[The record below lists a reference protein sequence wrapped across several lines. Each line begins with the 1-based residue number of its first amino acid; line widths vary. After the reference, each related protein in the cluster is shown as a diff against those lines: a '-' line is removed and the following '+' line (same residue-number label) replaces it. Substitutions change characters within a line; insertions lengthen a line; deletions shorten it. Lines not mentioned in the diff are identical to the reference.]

1 MEPAVAAA
9 AKIRYIGRPGQ
20 FRLSQ
25 QRFKMKFIPFAA
37 LGAALIITAVAARE
51 PLPEPTGAELE
62 MGVNVDV
69 IRHKLFE
76 AVAARVRDGVPSAA
90 VAISVD
96 THGVQVIV
104 HDRSKL
110 RNVQDVLERTNAERR
125 GTFTISHVLPGRFSI
140 NLSNAGRKNAIRG
153 VESVMFE
160 TVRRGLRE
168 LGIANASV
176 RLQSDDGL
184 HADLPGY
191 TDLGALQKKF
201 GAPPS
206 LTCMFVVAVPE
217 ADLRAW
223 RHPDGTNL
231 YPRRPTAADPHPAPV
246 ATYFDEAFSAADI
259 RDVRVE
265 ADPRG
270 RLAVSI
276 HLDNA
281 GRNALANAERN
292 YPHSPM
298 AIILDDMAVSTPIA
312 RRMPLFDGVK
322 IVGLTQAEADGLASE
337 LSAATAIPPYTI
349 YRLNETYG
357 ARTL

>member
-1 MEPAVAAA
+1 
-9 AKIRYIGRPGQ
+9 
-20 FRLSQ
+20 
-25 QRFKMKFIPFAA
+25 
-37 LGAALIITAVAARE
+37 
-51 PLPEPTGAELE
+51 
-62 MGVNVDV
+62 
-69 IRHKLFE
+69 
-76 AVAARVRDGVPSAA
+76 VAARVREGVPSAA
-90 VAISVD
+90 VAISVE

-110 RNVQDVLERTNAERR
+110 RDVQDVLESTNAERR
-125 GTFTISHVLPGRFSI
+125 GAFTVSHILPGRFSI
-140 NLSNAGRKNAIRG
+140 DLSNAGRKNAIR
-153 VESVMFE
+153 SVQSAMFE

-176 RLQSDDGL
+176 RLQGDDGL

-206 LTCMFVVAVPE
+206 LICMPVVAVSE
-217 ADLRAW
+217 ADLRAR

-231 YPRRPTAADPHPAPV
+231 YRRRPTAADPHPAPV
-246 ATYFDEAFSAADI
+246 ATYFDEAFSTADV
-259 RDVRVE
+259 REVRVE

-270 RLAVSI
+270 RPAVSI

-281 GRNALANAERN
+281 GRDALANAERS

-298 AIILDDMAVSTPIA
+298 AIILGDVAVSTPIA

-322 IVGLTQAEADGLASE
+322 IVGLTQAEADELASE

-349 YRLNETYG
+349 YSLYETYG
-357 ARTL
+357 ARAL